1 MQRPTLIISSAA
13 RSPYR
18 APAPNA
24 DSPCTSI
31 KVRTPSASTH
41 ACAKPREAAIG
52 AASKAIRLAPGSIIK
67 LNRTF
72 GHQDCRSDRHRR
84 DALRQLHACGRRP
97 PLPSNAA
104 LARGGAARSAH
115 CGKQRTALRVRP
127 GQRRPPAQQR
137 GAHARSRTAPS
148 SALYPASSPGSAGA
162 RPRSVSTR
170 CAQPKPEKT
179 TAFTPW
185 PGNVLSPTQYRP
197 CAPPEARQ
205 ATDTLLCS
213 QGARRAMWLDM
224 IQGATSPRTKNTP
237 TRAAVLQMPSRTH
250 GSQAGPRP
258 CQATDKLLSGRRIEL
273 CGFSADA
280 DPGLSIAVSVLILLA
295 CGWTRSKERP
305 VRVPHTVTRAAS
317 AADAFCA
324 DTRAAAGRG
333 LQRALTAVRLKGMP
347 SMPSGRRAGM
357 GPYEPS
363 RLFRKRRCVRG
374 VPTCRQGAQVLAG
387 ALLPAPAL
395 LLDSRRCS
403 SHCACLR
410 HGDGT
415 RDT

>member
-205 ATDTLLCS
+205 ATDTRLCS
-213 QGARRAMWLDM
+213 QGARRAVWLDM
-224 IQGATSPRTKNTP
+224 IQGATSPRTKQTP
-237 TRAAVLQMPSRTH
+237 
-250 GSQAGPRP
+250 
-258 CQATDKLLSGRRIEL
+258 
-273 CGFSADA
+273 
-280 DPGLSIAVSVLILLA
+280 
-295 CGWTRSKERP
+295 
-305 VRVPHTVTRAAS
+305 TRAAS
-317 AADAFCA
+317 AADAFAHAWQPSGAQGASGHGQAPVRQA
-324 DTRAAAGRG
+324 DR
-333 LQRALTAVRLKGMP
+333 AVRLLCRRGP
-347 SMPSGRRAGM
+347 GAVHRGVCAHPAGVRLDTVQGATGPRATHGDTRRQCCRCVSCRHARSRQAGPAARLDGGAVEGHAEHAERPPRGDGPVRAVAPVQEAAVRARRAHLPPGCAGVGRRAAPCPCPAAGQPTLLIALRM
-357 GPYEPS
+357 SPA
-363 RLFRKRRCVRG
+363 RR
-374 VPTCRQGAQVLAG
+374 
-387 ALLPAPAL
+387 
-395 LLDSRRCS
+395 
-403 SHCACLR
+403 
-410 HGDGT
+410 